1 MPPEPRRIVII
12 QGHPDPSATH
22 FGHALAR
29 AYAEGASQSSHAVS
43 VIDIAR
49 LDFPLLRSGEEL
61 RSDAVPPAIREAQAA
76 ISRADHLVLIYPV
89 WNGAMP
95 ALLKGFLE
103 QTFRPRF
110 MFGGSKGPTG
120 FFSALWHKKALKGK
134 TARVVVTMAMP
145 GFVYRWFFHP
155 HPERNTLRLSG
166 IRSIRESFVGLVEG
180 RNSTRRERWLGR
192 MYALG
197 LAGR

>member
-12 QGHPDPSATH
+12 QGHPDPDTSH

-29 AYAEGASQSSHAVS
+29 AYAEGARQAHYDVS
-43 VIDIAR
+43 VIDIAS
-49 LDFPLLRSGEEL
+49 LDFPLIRSGEEV
-61 RSDAVPPAIREAQAA
+61 RSGVVPQSIQEVQAA
-76 ISRADHLVLIYPV
+76 ISRADHVVLIYPV
-89 WNGAMP
+89 WNGGMP
-95 ALLKGFLE
+95 ALLRGFLE

-110 MFGGSKGPTG
+110 MFSGSKAPTG
-120 FFSALWHKKALKGK
+120 FFSTLLHKKALKGK
-134 TARVVVTMAMP
+134 SARVVVTMAMP

-155 HPERNTLRLSG
+155 HPEKNTLRLSG
-166 IRSIRESFVGLVEG
+166 IRPIRESFIGLVEG
-180 RNSTRRERWLGR
+180 RNPARRERWLGR